1 LSFPMNLLE
10 QTKILIRQNNL
21 RPDKL
26 KGQNFCV
33 DEHVLA
39 NMIKAAEVTAKDT
52 VVEVGAGFG
61 FLTES
66 LAHQAGRV
74 IAVELE
80 PALARILKNIQAV
93 NDNLE
98 VLEGD
103 ILRIQDHGLLK
114 VDKFKIVANLPY
126 SITSV
131 FLKKFLT
138 AKNKPESMTLLLQR
152 EVAERIC
159 ARAGQMSLLAI
170 SVQLYAQPKIVS
182 FIPSISFWPIPK
194 VQSAIIKI
202 DQLKPFPYS
211 DISEDHFWRVV
222 KSGFCAKRKT
232 LHNNL
237 ANSLHLSK
245 DQVSAILAKVG
256 LKITVRAQEL
266 TLTNWHDLTVNME

>member
-1 LSFPMNLLE
+1 MNLLE
-10 QTKILIRQNNL
+10 QTKFLIKQNNL
-21 RPDKL
+21 KPDKL

-33 DEHVLA
+33 DEKVLTA
-39 NMIKAAEVTAKDT
+39 MVKAADLTANDT
-52 VVEVGAGFG
+52 VLEVGAGFG
-61 FLTES
+61 FLTAE
-66 LAHQAGRV
+66 LVKKAGHV

-80 PALARILKNIQAV
+80 PAMAKILKNIQAV

-103 ILRIQDHGLLK
+103 ILRIQDNGLLM

-126 SITSV
+126 SITSA
-131 FLKKFLT
+131 FLRKFLT
-138 AKNKPESMTLLLQR
+138 SGNRPSSMTLLLQR

-159 ARAGQMSLLAI
+159 SSAGQMSMLAI
-170 SVQLYAQPKIVS
+170 SVQLYARPKIVS
-182 FIPSISFWPIPK
+182 FIPSSSFWPIPK

-211 DISEDHFWRVV
+211 DVKEDKFWQVV
-222 KSGFCAKRKT
+222 KSGFSSKRKT

-237 ANSLHLSK
+237 SNSLHLSK
-245 DQVSAILAKVG
+245 DQISEILAKVG

-266 TLTNWHDLTVNME
+266 SIENWRQLSGIL